1 MGATT
6 ELQVAE
12 RSSLLPPPAPGL
24 RLGRWQTEE
33 MRAGPLLR
41 VLESLGDRDPELKQ
55 HCVAVGDLAERTA
68 LRLGFAG
75 HVGARLRLAG
85 ILHDIGKVAI
95 PGALLQ
101 KPGPLDADEWERVRE
116 HPQTGFLLIRGH
128 GLDEIAEWVLTHHE
142 RPDGRGYPF
151 GLGSHEVPL
160 QGAILAAADA
170 FHAMVV
176 ERPYQASLTPI
187 EAREELRRCAGSQF
201 EPVVVQALCEV
212 TKVGRFQRE
221 PGQLLQFAPRER

>member
-1 MGATT
+1 MGAAT
-6 ELQVAE
+6 ELQVADG
-12 RSSLLPPPAPGL
+12 SSLPPPPVAGM
-24 RLGRWQTEE
+24 RRGRRQTEE
-33 MRAGPLLR
+33 LRAAPLLR

-75 HVGARLRLAG
+75 HVGDRLRLAG

-101 KPGPLDADEWERVRE
+101 KPGPLDADEWKRVRE

-128 GLDEIAEWVLTHHE
+128 GLNEIAEWVLTHHE

-151 GLGSHEVPL
+151 GLRSHEVPL

-170 FHAMVV
+170 FHAMVA
-176 ERPYQASLTPI
+176 ERPYQASFTPP

-212 TKVGRFQRE
+212 TKVSRFQRQ
-221 PGQLLQFAPRER
+221 PGRLLRFTPRER